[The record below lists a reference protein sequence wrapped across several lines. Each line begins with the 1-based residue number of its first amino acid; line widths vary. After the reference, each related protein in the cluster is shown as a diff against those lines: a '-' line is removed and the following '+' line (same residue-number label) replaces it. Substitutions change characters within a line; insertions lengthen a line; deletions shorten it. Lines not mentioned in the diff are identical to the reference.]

1 MTHIRSKEFKATQ
14 IYIRISYL
22 NSECLTLI
30 GPKRWIHWSWQ
41 QDGQERCK
49 GNLRG
54 KIYRTHFACFLVFLF
69 ISSCSSVHLSLRL
82 LTRVLIYLFICGIV
96 FKAGTASWGTD
107 EGKFIRIFTLRS
119 RPQLGATFPEY
130 KKVSQSNVII
140 KQCLSLKVKTSTC
153 YFCVRLRGC
162 CCKMSKWVFLPQP
175 LLFCI
180 CHLSRENSH
189 VVRQILFFKRTQK
202 QSSKRMG
209 NFLRPKFLVG
219 VVLAVLVRSH
229 YPEKL
234 ALLFSALLKT
244 WPLVSRPRALHPCNS
259 LNN

>member
-1 MTHIRSKEFKATQ
+1 MFVRSLVSSIAH
-14 IYIRISYL
+14 S
-22 NSECLTLI
+22 C
-30 GPKRWIHWSWQ
+30 
-41 QDGQERCK
+41 
-49 GNLRG
+49 
-54 KIYRTHFACFLVFLF
+54 AC
-69 ISSCSSVHLSLRL
+69 
-82 LTRVLIYLFICGIV
+82 LFICDIV

-202 QSSKRMG
+202 QSSKRMV

-244 WPLVSRPRALHPCNS
+244 WPLVSRPRALHSCNS